1 MLYFQL
7 SQKTVPPLINDNAQW
22 ASGGEGGGGQEE
34 KVIQFLLRGRMMLY
48 SDTRRFVSV
57 LLFFEIFNSQNSN
70 FQGAK
75 SLNNC
80 IFRPEL
86 PSLILRAGLCQ
97 KSNKCPSE

>member
-7 SQKTVPPLINDNAQW
+7 SQKKVPPLLMTRY
-22 ASGGEGGGGQEE
+22 SGRQGGQEE

-48 SDTRRFVSV
+48 SDTSRFVSV
-57 LLFFEIFNSQNSN
+57 LFFFEIFNSQNSN

-75 SLNNC
+75 GLKNC

-86 PSLILRAGLCQ
+86 PPLILRAGLCQ
-97 KSNKCPSE
+97 KPNKCPSE

>member
-7 SQKTVPPLINDNAQW
+7 SQKNVPPL
-22 ASGGEGGGGQEE
+22 EMTRYRGGGGGWQEE

-48 SDTRRFVSV
+48 SDTSRFVSF
-57 LLFFEIFNSQNSN
+57 LFFFEIFNSQNSN

-75 SLNNC
+75 SLKNC

-86 PSLILRAGLCQ
+86 P
-97 KSNKCPSE
+97 PPPP

>member
-1 MLYFQL
+1 MTRY
-7 SQKTVPPLINDNAQW
+7 
-22 ASGGEGGGGQEE
+22 SGRQGGQEE

-48 SDTRRFVSV
+48 SDTSRFVSV

-75 SLNNC
+75 SLKNW

-86 PSLILRAGLCQ
+86 PPLIRRAGLCQ
-97 KSNKCPSE
+97 KPNKCLSE